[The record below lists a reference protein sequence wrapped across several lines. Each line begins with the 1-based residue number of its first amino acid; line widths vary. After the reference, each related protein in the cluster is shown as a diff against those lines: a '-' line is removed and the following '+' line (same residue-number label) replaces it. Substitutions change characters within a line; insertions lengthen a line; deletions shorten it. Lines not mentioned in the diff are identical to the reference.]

1 VSLKLLMPALAIMA
15 ASTADLHAQSAAP
28 DAKAIAPAAV
38 PAAAPNGAAQGSDDH
53 IPARTVV
60 EIEITEGLS
69 SGTNNIGD
77 MFALKLAAPL
87 VIDGRTIL
95 PAGLVGKGEVTHV
108 GKKGSGG
115 QAGELIVNARYLQC
129 GDLRI
134 PLGHFHYGIAGK
146 NNVGGA
152 FAVAQVIPFGQFLVS
167 GHDAVI
173 PAGASGTAQ
182 VNADVTLPAGAL
194 GQCAPAAG

>member
-1 VSLKLLMPALAIMA
+1 MTILRLLMPALAIAAGSTPDVRAQTATPGTKAETLATMA
-15 ASTADLHAQSAAP
+15 APAP
-28 DAKAIAPAAV
+28 TD
-38 PAAAPNGAAQGSDDH
+38 GDH
-53 IPARTVV
+53 IPVKTVV
-60 EIEITEGLS
+60 EIEITETLS
-69 SGTNNIGD
+69 SGTNKIGD

-95 PAGLVGKGEVTHV
+95 PVGLTGKGEVTHAS
-108 GKKGSGG
+108 KKGSGG
-115 QAGELIVNARYLQC
+115 QAGELIVSARYLQC

-173 PAGASGTAQ
+173 PVGASGTAQ
-182 VNADVTLPAGAL
+182 VAADMVLPAGAVK
-194 GQCAPAAG
+194 QCAPPAA

>member
-1 VSLKLLMPALAIMA
+1 MAILKLLMPALVVMVS
-15 ASTADLHAQSAAP
+15 STADARAQTATPEAT
-28 DAKAIAPAAV
+28 AAV
-38 PAAAPNGAAQGSDDH
+38 PAATQNGDDH
-53 IPARTVV
+53 IPVKTVV
-60 EIEITEGLS
+60 EIEITQPLS
-69 SGTNNIGD
+69 SATSNIGD
-77 MFALKLAAPL
+77 MFALKLATPL

-95 PAGLVGKGEVTHV
+95 PAGLVGQGEVTHAAR
-108 GKKGSGG
+108 KGSGG

-182 VNADVTLPAGAL
+182 VNADVVVPAGAAK
-194 GQCAPAAG
+194 QCAPAAG

>member
-1 VSLKLLMPALAIMA
+1 MSILRLLMPALAIAAGSTPDVRAQTATPGTKAETLATMA
-15 ASTADLHAQSAAP
+15 APAP
-28 DAKAIAPAAV
+28 TD
-38 PAAAPNGAAQGSDDH
+38 GDH
-53 IPARTVV
+53 IPVKTVV
-60 EIEITEGLS
+60 EIEITETIS
-69 SGTNNIGD
+69 SGTNKIGD

-95 PAGLVGKGEVTHV
+95 PAGLTGKGEVTHAA
-108 GKKGSGG
+108 KKGSGG
-115 QAGELIVNARYLQC
+115 QAGELIVSARYLQC

-173 PAGASGTAQ
+173 PVGASGTAQ
-182 VNADVTLPAGAL
+182 VAADVVLPANAVK
-194 GQCAPAAG
+194 QCAPPAA